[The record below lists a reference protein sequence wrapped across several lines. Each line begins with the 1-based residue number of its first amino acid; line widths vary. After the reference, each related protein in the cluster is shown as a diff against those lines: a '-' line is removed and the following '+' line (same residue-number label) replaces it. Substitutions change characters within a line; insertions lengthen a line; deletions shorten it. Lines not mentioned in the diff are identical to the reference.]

1 MTRILITGASGLL
14 GLNLALQA
22 SDSFQVFGT
31 VFYHSL
37 VKVPFQVMQADL
49 TDESELAAS
58 IETSKPD
65 VIINCAALANLEAC
79 ENDPQSAQLLN
90 AVLPERLAAI
100 SKAHSTKLVHISTD
114 AIFDGAKGNYVEE
127 DRPNPL
133 SIYAKTKWEGE
144 KAVAQTNPQALIA
157 RVNFYGFSLSGN
169 RSLAE
174 FFLYNLAAGT
184 RVFGFKDV
192 FFCPLLVQDLGAIL
206 LEMVKKDL
214 KGVYHVVSPQS
225 LSKYEFGVQ
234 IARLFGLN
242 EKLVEP
248 VSVSQGKLTAPRS
261 PNLTLCID
269 KLKRDLNQPIPDQ
282 NAGLQ
287 KFYELFKNGYPE
299 RLKSFLP
306 QQGWDD

>member
-1 MTRILITGASGLL
+1 MTRLLITGASGLL

-22 SDSFQVFGT
+22 SDSFQVFG
-31 VFYHSL
+31 VVYYHSL
-37 VKVPFQVMQADL
+37 VKLPFQVMQADL
-49 TDESELAAS
+49 KDEGELVAS
-58 IETSKPD
+58 IEAAKPD
-65 VIINCAALANLEAC
+65 VIINCAALASLEAC

-90 AVLPERLAAI
+90 TVLPERLAAI

-127 DRPNPL
+127 DQPNPL
-133 SIYAKTKWEGE
+133 SVYAKTKWEGE
-144 KAVAQTNPQALIA
+144 KAVARTNPQALIA
-157 RVNFYGFSLSGN
+157 RVNFYGFSLLGN

-206 LEMVKKDL
+206 LEMVKRDL

-225 LSKYEFGVQ
+225 LSKYEFGVR

-242 EKLVEP
+242 ENLVEP

-282 NAGLQ
+282 KAGLQ
-287 KFYELFKNGYPE
+287 KFYELYKNGYPE

-306 QQGWDD
+306 RQGRDD